1 MALFYVPDIA
11 RTWELSDEEA
21 AHALRVLRLTVGAE
35 LEITD
40 GKGNL
45 YRTAIAS
52 IAGKHCYVEPCAP
65 LEKPKNWR
73 GNVHIAIAPTKNMDR
88 IEWFA
93 EKATEIGLDAITF
106 LNCRFSERKVIK
118 PERVE
123 RIVVSAM
130 KQSLKYSK
138 PVVSE
143 MVYLESASA
152 SFYIE
157 DKELVGVTYRNDIP
171 FKFYP
176 IDQVPDNQER
186 RLPGFKWVSE
196 LRPTRESTFNRT
208 IRPSEREDK
217 GSRKRPSFSIVEK
230 MDRRKEQLM
239 REGVWYDRE
248 DELSPDIIEWRDS
261 RVP

>member
-11 RTWELSDEEA
+11 KTWELSDEEA

-45 YRTAIAS
+45 YRTTIAS

-65 LEKPKNWR
+65 LEMPKNWR
-73 GNVHIAIAPTKNMDR
+73 GNVHIALAPTKHMDR

-138 PVVSE
+138 PVVGE
-143 MVYLESASA
+143 MV
-152 SFYIE
+152 
-157 DKELVGVTYRNDIP
+157 D
-171 FKFYP
+171 FKKF
-176 IDQVPDNQER
+176 IAQER
-186 RLPGFKWVSE
+186 PGAKF
-196 LRPTRESTFNRT
+196 
-208 IRPSEREDK
+208 IAHCYDSERVLLKDVLAVGEDATVLIGPEGDFSPEEVQLAVK
-217 GSRKRPSFSIVEK
+217 SGYRPVSLGS
-230 MDRRKEQLM
+230 
-239 REGVWYDRE
+239 
-248 DELSPDIIEWRDS
+248 S
-261 RVP
+261 RLRTETAALVACHTFILKNEI